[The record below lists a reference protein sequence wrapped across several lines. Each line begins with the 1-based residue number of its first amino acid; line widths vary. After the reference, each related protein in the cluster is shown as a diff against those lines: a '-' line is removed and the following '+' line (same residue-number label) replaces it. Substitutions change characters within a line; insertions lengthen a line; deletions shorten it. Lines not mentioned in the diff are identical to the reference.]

1 MKVYLIRKKIIIR
14 KKIEIIRLGN
24 EVVIFGIVF
33 NIFKDDHK
41 FLKSSKENF
50 QKITYIS
57 IP

>member
-24 EVVIFGIVF
+24 EVVVFEIVF
-33 NIFKDDHK
+33 NIFKDDHM
-41 FLKSSKENF
+41 FLKSSEEIF
-50 QKITYIS
+50 QKITDIS